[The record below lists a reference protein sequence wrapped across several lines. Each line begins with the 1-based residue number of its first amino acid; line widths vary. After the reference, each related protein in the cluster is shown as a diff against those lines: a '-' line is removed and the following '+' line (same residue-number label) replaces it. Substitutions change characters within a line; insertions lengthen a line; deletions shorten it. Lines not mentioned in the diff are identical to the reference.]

1 MTTEEFKHLCDL
13 TLELTKL
20 KLAKVGHLAIENF
33 AEETLH
39 KLIHATRDKPAARTE
54 REWYLVQ
61 ASTFGTDMFATVRKP
76 IPGDAHSGAVIHV
89 REVLPE

>member
-1 MTTEEFKHLCDL
+1 MTTDEFKHLCDL

-20 KLAKVGHLAIENF
+20 KLEKVGHLAIENF

-39 KLIHATRDKPAARTE
+39 KLIHAAKDKPVERAP
-54 REWYLVQ
+54 REWFIQ
-61 ASTFGTDMFATVRKP
+61 P
-76 IPGDAHSGAVIHV
+76 SGAITWGGYEIVPSAHIGCAPGFVRV